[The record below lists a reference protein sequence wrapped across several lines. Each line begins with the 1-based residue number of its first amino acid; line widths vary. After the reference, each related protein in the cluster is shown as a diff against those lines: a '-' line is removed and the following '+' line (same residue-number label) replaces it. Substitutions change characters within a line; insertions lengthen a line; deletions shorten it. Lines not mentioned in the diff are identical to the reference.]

1 MDILHLLKL
10 RKHYVAS
17 YHTIHAMKYPTSL
30 LVLICLIPVLLHA
43 QSARIYSH
51 SHNDYE
57 QREPF
62 QHAFRKGFSSIEADV
77 YLLNGKL
84 LVAHDLKDVAKERSL
99 ENLYLRPLK
108 KAIAEKKAES
118 GRPSDSKLQLLIDI
132 KSEATG
138 TLDALVKLL
147 KRYPTVTSAPNIT
160 FTISGNRPSPDK
172 YDRYPSFISFD
183 GRPGTVYDA
192 AAGKK
197 VSLISDSYANYL
209 MPGSFRFDSIKAMK
223 AITAAHEAGKPFRF
237 WGNPDNPAAWRKL
250 AQLGV
255 DYINTDKIDE
265 LAEFLIGFGSEAFEQ
280 RLLRSTLHDSITI
293 MPYNRVIRSE
303 GKVIRFGNPSLE
315 NHALDIT
322 RLEGTDLVVVEDRY
336 GILVIDTE
344 GKIIDRFTFADVKE
358 YGGIVSTY
366 SGIETFTQGGKTWIV
381 WSAAGGM
388 NAYLMSAHWD
398 GKIRDVTGMKIDRKA
413 PARNA
418 IPNDIAVDKGTDPHI
433 YAVLNGNDE
442 LIKIRWSDRQILW
455 RAATGVA
462 PYGITLANNKV
473 YVTNWAGPQAIDS
486 TKERAGTPW
495 GLAYTDPATG
505 ATAYGSVSV
514 LDPVNGKLLKEIPAG
529 LHPNAI
535 IPSKDGRHVYVSN
548 GNSDDITV
556 INTRNDQ
563 VTETIAVGLFGT
575 GQGKGGS
582 TPNGLS
588 IDPSG
593 QLLFVSNGM
602 DNALAVVQLGAKSS
616 TGGKGATMIKGYVP
630 TEAYPAGSLVI
641 KDKIIVANLE
651 AEGVNVVN
659 TAKKARGIHY
669 QLASVSIIRLPDE
682 KTLGRMTEDAFRNA
696 LQHRLSTSMQAPRKN
711 MRPVPVPERIGE
723 PSVFK
728 HVVYIIKEN
737 KTYDQVFGDMSKGRG
752 DSSLCVFGARI
763 TPNTHALAAQYGW
776 MDNYY
781 ASGKSS
787 AEGHQWSNAAIVSD
801 YVEKNV
807 RAWFRSYPH
816 RQEDAMVYNKTGYIW
831 NHALAYGKTV
841 RIFGEACL
849 TVYDKKLKW
858 IDLYRN
864 YQQGKTPD
872 WHNVTTIAPI
882 RPVISPDFPDN
893 DNMAFSDQQRAD
905 IFLQEWDNFEKGDSM
920 PNLMIVSLPNDHTA
934 GLSPDFPTPA
944 AMVADN
950 DLALGRILEK
960 ITNSRYFDSTVIF
973 ITQDDSQS
981 GWDHISGYR
990 TVGLVVSPYGTGDVI
1005 TTQYNQ
1011 TSMVRTIE
1019 QILCIPPM
1027 HGIDATASPMF
1038 DCFSGNKQKRPFK
1051 SIAAN
1056 IPLDQMNKPLTALKG
1071 REKRYAIQSMEEVYD
1086 EVDGGE
1092 DGKMN
1097 RIIWFSTKGKKK
1109 YPAGR

>member
-1 MDILHLLKL
+1 
-10 RKHYVAS
+10 
-17 YHTIHAMKYPTSL
+17 MKFFTSL
-30 LVLICLIPVLLHA
+30 LTLLGLLPVLMQA
-43 QSARIYSH
+43 QPALVLSH

-57 QREPF
+57 QKEPF
-62 QHAFRKGFSSIEADV
+62 HHAYKKGFSSIEADV
-77 YLLNGKL
+77 YLVDGKL
-84 LVAHDLKDVAKERSL
+84 LVAHDLKDVKKERSL
-99 ENLYLRPLK
+99 EKIYLAPLS
-108 KAIAEKKAES
+108 KAIAGKENPD
-118 GRPSDSKLQLLIDI
+118 RPGGAKIQLLIDI
-132 KSEATG
+132 KSEAIP
-138 TLDALVKLL
+138 TLEALVRLL
-147 KRYPTVTSAPNIT
+147 KKYPSLTSKPSVTI
-160 FTISGNRPSPDK
+160 TISGNRPSPDT
-172 YDRYPSFISFD
+172 YHRFPAWISFD
-183 GRPGTVYDA
+183 GRPGISYDPA
-192 AAGKK
+192 ALKK
-197 VSLISDSYANYL
+197 ISLISDSYSNYL
-209 MPGSFRFDSIKAMK
+209 LPGSFRFDSIKAMK
-223 AITAAHEAGKPFRF
+223 TISAAHEKGKPFRF
-237 WGNPDNPAAWRKL
+237 WGNPDNPSAWRSL
-250 AQLGV
+250 ANMGV
-255 DYINTDKIDE
+255 DYLNTDKIDE
-265 LAEFLIGFGSEAFEQ
+265 LSDFLISHRSEAFDQ
-280 RLLRSTLHDSITI
+280 KLLRTTLHDSIPL
-293 MPYNRVIRSE
+293 MPYNRIIRSA
-303 GKVIRFGNPSLE
+303 GKVIRFGNPALE

-322 RLEGTDLVVVEDRY
+322 RLEGTELVVVEDRY
-336 GILVIDTE
+336 GILVIDTD
-344 GKIIDRFTFADVKE
+344 GKIIDRFTYADAKE
-358 YGGIVSTY
+358 FGGIVSTY
-366 SGIETFTQGGKTWIV
+366 SGIETFTEAGKIWIV

-388 NAYLMSAHWD
+388 NGLLMSAQWD
-398 GKIRDVTGMKIDRKA
+398 GKIRNVSGMKIDKKA

-418 IPNDIAVDKGTDPHI
+418 IPNDIAVDRGADPHLYI
-433 YAVLNGNDE
+433 VLNGNDE
-442 LIKIRWSDRQILW
+442 LMKIRWSDRQIVW
-455 RAATGVA
+455 KAATGVA
-462 PYGITLANNKV
+462 PYGVTIANNKV
-473 YVTNWAGPQAIDS
+473 YVTNWAGPQATDS

-495 GLAYTDPATG
+495 GLAYTDALTG

-514 LDPVNGKLLKEIPAG
+514 LEPNSGKLLKEVKVG

-535 IPSKDGRHVYVSN
+535 ITSRDGRYVYLSN

-563 VTETIAVGLFGT
+563 VVETIPVGLFGT
-575 GQGKGGS
+575 GPGKGGS
-582 TPNGLS
+582 TPNGISL
-588 IDPSG
+588 DPTG
-593 QLLFVSNGM
+593 QVLYVSNGM
-602 DNALAVVQLGAKSS
+602 DNAVALVRLGTRSM
-616 TGGKGATMIKGYVP
+616 TGGKGQSMIKGYIP
-630 TEAYPAGSLVI
+630 TEAYPAGSLVM
-641 KDKIIVANLE
+641 KDRIIVANLE
-651 AEGVNVVN
+651 SEGVNVVN
-659 TAKKARGIHY
+659 AQKNARGIHY
-669 QLASVSIIRLPDE
+669 QLASVSIIPIPDE
-682 KTLGRMTEDAFRNA
+682 ISLGKMTEDAFKNA
-696 LQHRLSTSMQAPRKN
+696 LQHRLSSSLLPPRKN
-711 MRPVPVPERIGE
+711 MTPVPVPERIGE

-752 DSSLCVFGARI
+752 DSTLCVFGKNI
-763 TPNTHALAAQYGW
+763 TPNTHALAEQYGW

-831 NHALAYGKTV
+831 NHAMAYGKTV

-864 YQQGKTPD
+864 YQQGKAPD

-893 DNMAFSDQQRAD
+893 DNMVFSDQQRAD
-905 IFLQEWDNFEKGDSM
+905 IFLKEWDNFEKGDSM

-990 TVGLVVSPYGTGDVI
+990 TVGLVVSPFGTGDVI

-1019 QILCIPPM
+1019 QILGIPPM

-1038 DCFSGNKQKRPFK
+1038 DCFSKNKHLIKYR
-1051 SIAAN
+1051 SLAAN
-1056 IPLDQMNKPLTALKG
+1056 IPLDQMNKPLTTLKG
-1071 REKRYAIQSMEEVYD
+1071 REKRYALQSMDEVYN

-1092 DGKMN
+1092 DGEMN
-1097 RIIWFSTKGKKK
+1097 RIIWFATKGRKKF
-1109 YPAGR
+1109 PTGRPGK